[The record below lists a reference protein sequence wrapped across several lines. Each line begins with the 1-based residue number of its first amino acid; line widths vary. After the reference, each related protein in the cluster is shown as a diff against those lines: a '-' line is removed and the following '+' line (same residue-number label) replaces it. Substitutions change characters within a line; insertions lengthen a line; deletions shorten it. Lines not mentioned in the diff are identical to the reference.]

1 MDTESDP
8 VAPRPTESG
17 THMTLRQRGLQNS
30 PSQGNP
36 ADAEDKHAARQAFH
50 DAVERAI
57 SKQMPTSGPLVD
69 TFGRVHTDLRI
80 SLTDRC
86 NLRCTYCMPAEGL
99 DWIPSRHLLQ
109 DDELIRLMGIG
120 VTRLGI
126 TDIRFT
132 GGEPLLARHLEDV
145 VAAAAGLR
153 PRPEIA
159 LTTNGLGLSR
169 RAGALVAAGLDRI
182 NVSLDT
188 VDRAHF
194 AEITRR
200 DRLPDVLDGLD
211 AAARAGMAPIKV
223 NAVLAPKVTGEDI
236 VNLLRFCLQH
246 GYQLRVIEM
255 MPLDADHNWTRDAG
269 LGVGQLLE
277 LVQAQFTL
285 RPDPKPRGSA
295 PAEVWLVEEGPD
307 NPAGT
312 FGIIA
317 SVSRPFCGDC
327 DRTRLTA
334 DGQIRNCLFAAEEF
348 DLRALLRDG
357 SSDDAIE
364 QAWRAAMWSKKAGH
378 GINDPDFIQP
388 DRPMS
393 AIGG

>member
-1 MDTESDP
+1 
-8 VAPRPTESG
+8 
-17 THMTLRQRGLQNS
+17 MTLRQPGLRTT
-30 PSQGNP
+30 PPRVGA
-36 ADAEDKHAARQAFH
+36 ADAADADHKKAFH
-50 DAVERAI
+50 EAVERAI
-57 SKQMPTSGPLVD
+57 TEQMPTSGPLVD

-99 DWIPSRHLLQ
+99 DWIPSEHLLS
-109 DDELIRLMGIG
+109 DDELARLMRIG

-145 VAAAAGLR
+145 VASAAALR

-159 LTTNGLGLSR
+159 LTTNGLGLAR

-188 VDRAHF
+188 IDRAHF
-194 AEITRR
+194 AEIARR
-200 DRLPDVLDGLD
+200 DRLPDVLAGLD
-211 AAARAGMAPIKV
+211 AAAQAGMTPIKV
-223 NAVLAPKVTGEDI
+223 NAVLDPKITGDDI
-236 VNLLRFCLQH
+236 VNLLHFCLQH

-255 MPLDADHNWTRDAG
+255 MPLDAEHRWSRDAG
-269 LGVGQLLE
+269 LNVEQILE
-277 LVQAQFTL
+277 AVQSRFVL
-285 RPDPKPRGSA
+285 RHDERPRGSA
-295 PAEVWLVEEGPD
+295 PAELWQVQAGPD
-307 NPAGT
+307 TPAGT
-312 FGIIA
+312 FGVIA
-317 SVSRPFCGDC
+317 SVSRPFCGSC

-334 DGQIRNCLFAAEEF
+334 DGQIRNCLFAADET
-348 DLRALLRDG
+348 DLRTLLRDG
-357 SSDDAIE
+357 ADDDTIE
-364 QAWRAAMWSKKAGH
+364 QAWRAAMWAKRAGH

>member
-1 MDTESDP
+1 
-8 VAPRPTESG
+8 
-17 THMTLRQRGLQNS
+17 MTLRQPGLRT
-30 PSQGNP
+30 PP
-36 ADAEDKHAARQAFH
+36 RVDAADTDRRNAARNAFH
-50 DAVERAI
+50 KAVERAI
-57 SKQMPTSGPLVD
+57 TEPMPTCGPLVD

-99 DWIPSRHLLQ
+99 DWIPSPHLLT
-109 DDELIRLMGIG
+109 DDELIRLMRIG

-145 VAAAAGLR
+145 VAAAAALR

-159 LTTNGLGLSR
+159 LTTNGLGLAR

-200 DRLPDVLDGLD
+200 DRLPDVLAGLD

-223 NAVLAPKVTGEDI
+223 NAVLDPKITGEDI
-236 VNLLRFCLQH
+236 VNLLRFCLQR

-255 MPLDADHNWTRDAG
+255 MPLDAEHRWTRDGG
-269 LGVGQLLE
+269 LNLE
-277 LVQAQFTL
+277 QILEAVQARFVL
-285 RPDPKPRGSA
+285 RHDPTPRGSA
-295 PAEVWLVEEGPD
+295 PAELWLVHEGSEDSATPL
-307 NPAGT
+307 GT

-317 SVSRPFCGDC
+317 SVSRPFCGSC

-334 DGQIRNCLFAAEEF
+334 DGQIRNCLFSAEES
-348 DLRALLRDG
+348 DLRALLRNG
-357 SSDDAIE
+357 ADDATIE
-364 QAWRAAMWSKKAGH
+364 QAWRAAMWTKKAGH
-378 GINDPDFIQP
+378 GINNPDFIQP

>member
-1 MDTESDP
+1 
-8 VAPRPTESG
+8 
-17 THMTLRQRGLQNS
+17 MTLRDPGLPATPPQ
-30 PSQGNP
+30 
-36 ADAEDKHAARQAFH
+36 ADAADKQAARKAFD
-50 DAVERAI
+50 DAVRSAVAGP
-57 SKQMPTSGPLVD
+57 MPTAGPLVD

-99 DWIPSRHLLQ
+99 DWIPSSHLLG
-109 DDELIRLMGIG
+109 DDELIRLMDIG

-132 GGEPLLARHLEDV
+132 GGEPLLARHLERV
-145 VAAAAGLR
+145 VAGAAALR

-159 LTTNGLGLSR
+159 LTTNGLGLAR

-200 DRLPDVLDGLD
+200 DRLPDVLAGLD
-211 AAARAGMAPIKV
+211 AAAQAGMAPIKV
-223 NAVLAPKVTGEDI
+223 NAVLDPKITGEDI

-255 MPLDADHNWTRDAG
+255 MPLDADHAWNRDAG
-269 LGVGQLLE
+269 LGVDRLLE
-277 LVQAQFTL
+277 TVRARFAL
-285 RPDPKPRGSA
+285 RPDPRPRGSA
-295 PAEVWLVEEGPD
+295 PAEVWLVDEGAD
-307 NPAGT
+307 TPAGS

-334 DGQIRNCLFAAEEF
+334 DGQIRNCLFATEES
-348 DLRALLRDG
+348 DLRALLRNG
-357 SSDDAIE
+357 CDDDTIE
-364 QAWRAAMWSKKAGH
+364 QAWRAAMWTKKAGH